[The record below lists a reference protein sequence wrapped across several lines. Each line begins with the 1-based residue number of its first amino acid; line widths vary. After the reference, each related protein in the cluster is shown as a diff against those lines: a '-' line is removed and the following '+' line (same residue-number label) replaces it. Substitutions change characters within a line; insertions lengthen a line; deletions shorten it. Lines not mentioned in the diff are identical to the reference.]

1 MTRGE
6 TTNKVDFEVSIK
18 ADENLKDMSL
28 AFDLAAPE
36 DLETQTQLSA
46 MSEEER
52 GKQAVAMLVSGT
64 YLASDL
70 GQISMEKVLSN
81 VAMSEL
87 NNLTGKLLQGTNL
100 SLGMELGGYNQSQ
113 LQQTNYTYSFSRRF
127 LNDRIRFVIGGRVA
141 SGNLP
146 TNYEQTFIDNVTFEY
161 RLDEAGQ
168 QYVTLFHKRNNDN
181 MLEGVVTETGIGY
194 LVKLKTR
201 RFIDL
206 LDPRNYM
213 WWQKKKPEKPSE
225 PRKPRDRFITDSLSH
240 TTPIAPDT
248 VTSTSQTPQL

>member
-1 MTRGE
+1 
-6 TTNKVDFEVSIK
+6 
-18 ADENLKDMSL
+18 
-28 AFDLAAPE
+28 
-36 DLETQTQLSA
+36 
-46 MSEEER
+46 
-52 GKQAVAMLVSGT
+52 
-64 YLASDL
+64 
-70 GQISMEKVLSN
+70 MEKVLSN

-225 PRKPRDRFITDSLSH
+225 PRKPRDHFITDSLSH